1 MQFELNPFFLCLLL
15 GGASIAH
22 ISIIYIMLFK
32 LDEKRTKM
40 KLNWTIGFF
49 LDRLIYVFLRFCFV
63 SAYCRIFDVQ
73 LKRCLINAHIH
84 TNIRYDW
91 SYLAIARKKI
101 ISQLLVF
108 MISMILSFFECYSSQ
123 RSCTKL
129 NSYVKRAKASDRND
143 FTVLLIFTRR

>member
-49 LDRLIYVFLRFCFV
+49 LDRLIYVFYGFV
-63 SAYCRIFDVQ
+63 LS
-73 LKRCLINAHIH
+73 AHIVGFLMFNWKDVWSTH
-84 TNIRYDW
+84 T
-91 SYLAIARKKI
+91 
-101 ISQLLVF
+101 
-108 MISMILSFFECYSSQ
+108 
-123 RSCTKL
+123 
-129 NSYVKRAKASDRND
+129 
-143 FTVLLIFTRR
+143 FTQTFVMTEAT